1 MIKKII
7 KKILFFFLIRENKK
21 IKELILTL
29 FKNKIKLLDVGA
41 AGGIHNRWNIIID
54 NIEVFCVEPH
64 ADSALLLRQNNKN
77 INIIEK
83 IFSNEE
89 NPNLN
94 FFYTKKEECSSVLKP
109 NFIHLNKYPDQSRF
123 DIVAEKNFPSTTID
137 KEFNRTSLP
146 DFIKIDVEG
155 YALEILKGAK
165 KSLPDILGMEVECE
179 FFELRE
185 KQSSF
190 QDIQNFLK
198 SFNFE
203 FIDFLN
209 IIRWERQKHSYNGQ
223 PQVADVLFLQKP
235 ELILNKFNKGILKED
250 KLLKYITI
258 LIIYNRSDLLWFL
271 SKNINK
277 DINKKYNIEKILR
290 LVEKKTNRLNN
301 IKNISKFFEN
311 LINDHIKK

>member
-7 KKILFFFLIRENKK
+7 KKILFFFLIRENRQ
-21 IKELILTL
+21 IKELIPTL

-41 AGGIHNRWNIIID
+41 AGGIHNRWNIIKD
-54 NIEVFCVEPH
+54 NIEVFCAEPH
-64 ADSALLLRQNNKN
+64 TDSVSLLKKNNKN

-83 IFSNEE
+83 IFSNEVK
-89 NPNLN
+89 PHLN

-109 NFIHLNKYPDQSRF
+109 NFNHLNKYPDPSRF
-123 DIVAEKNFPSTTID
+123 DVVTENNFPSTTID
-137 KEFNRTSLP
+137 KEFDSTSVP

-165 KSLPDILGMEVECE
+165 KSLPGILGMEVECE
-179 FFELRE
+179 FFELR
-185 KQSSF
+185 KNQSSF

-198 SFNFE
+198 SFDFE
-203 FIDFLN
+203 FVDFLN
-209 IIRWERQKHSYNGQ
+209 IIRWERHKHSYNGQ

-235 ELILNKFNKGILKED
+235 EVIVNKFKKGSLSEE
-250 KLLKYITI
+250 KLIKYLII
-258 LIIYNRSDLLWFL
+258 LIIYNRSDLLWFIN
-271 SKNINK
+271 KNINE
-277 DINKKYNIEKILR
+277 DINKKYSVEKLFY

-301 IKNISKFFEN
+301 VKNISKFFEN

>member
-7 KKILFFFLIRENKK
+7 KKILFFLFIRENSK
-21 IKELILTL
+21 IKKLILNL
-29 FKNKIKLLDVGA
+29 LQSKIKLLDVGA
-41 AGGIHNRWNIIID
+41 AGGIHNRWGIIKD
-54 NIEVFCVEPH
+54 KTEVFCVEPH
-64 ADSALLLRQNNKN
+64 TDSALLLKENNKN
-77 INIIEK
+77 INIIKK

-89 NPNLN
+89 SANLN
-94 FFYTKKEECSSVLKP
+94 FFYTKKEECSSVLEP
-109 NFIHLNKYPDQSRF
+109 NFNHINKYPDQSRF

-137 KEFNRTSLP
+137 IEFNSTSLP

-179 FFELRE
+179 FFELR
-185 KQSSF
+185 KNQSSF

-198 SFNFE
+198 SFDFE

-235 ELILNKFNKGILKED
+235 ELIINKFKKGILSED

-258 LIIYNRSDLLWFL
+258 LIIYNRSDLLWFIN
-271 SKNINK
+271 KNINEDVK
-277 DINKKYNIEKILR
+277 KKYSMEKLFF

-301 IKNISKFFEN
+301 VKNISKFFEN